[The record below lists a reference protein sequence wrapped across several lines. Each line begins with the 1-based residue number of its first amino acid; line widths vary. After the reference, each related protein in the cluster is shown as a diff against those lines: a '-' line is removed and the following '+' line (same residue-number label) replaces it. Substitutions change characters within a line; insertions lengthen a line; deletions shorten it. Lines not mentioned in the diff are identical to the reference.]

1 MAPDARPDEFRRGW
15 PVVAVC
21 FGVAVM
27 AWGFSIYGQSVF
39 LAELRRIHGWSAS
52 MIGGFATTAFL
63 LSAVLLGWIGTAIDR
78 FGARAVLTTG
88 IACLTFGTIGL
99 GWVAAPWQLLP
110 CQLAIGVGW
119 VACSSAAIATTL
131 ARWFDVRR
139 GYALGLALAGA
150 STSGFVVAPLL
161 IWLSAAAGFRL
172 AVLIVAGGL
181 GAVMAPAVLLVVRNP
196 PLAAPVRRPGA
207 AAGHGPT
214 HVATRAEALRD
225 GHFWSFAGPFAI
237 ALCVQV
243 GFIFHQIAF
252 LLPLLGPGRTSL
264 AVGAGSV
271 TALAGRLS
279 LGTRVDRM
287 NQRRA
292 SAGVFLLQAA
302 GICTMLVL
310 PRSPPALFLGCMLF
324 GLSVGSLVLFPPMIV
339 QREFSPAS
347 FGLVVGLSTGVG
359 QLAYALF
366 PGLLGAV
373 HDLTGGYPAV
383 LTLCVVLGLLA
394 AGLIAI
400 PPRRRHP

>member
-1 MAPDARPDEFRRGW
+1 
-15 PVVAVC
+15 
-21 FGVAVM
+21 
-27 AWGFSIYGQSVF
+27 
-39 LAELRRIHGWSAS
+39 
-52 MIGGFATTAFL
+52 
-63 LSAVLLGWIGTAIDR
+63 
-78 FGARAVLTTG
+78 
-88 IACLTFGTIGL
+88 
-99 GWVAAPWQLLP
+99 
-110 CQLAIGVGW
+110 
-119 VACSSAAIATTL
+119 
-131 ARWFDVRR
+131 
-139 GYALGLALAGA
+139 
-150 STSGFVVAPLL
+150 
-161 IWLSAAAGFRL
+161 
-172 AVLIVAGGL
+172 VLIVAGGL